1 MYNLIQ
7 RLNDKYLDL
16 DLLLKD
22 FDNLLGDLKEI
33 HTIYEGENG
42 LEKGEMFTLDEDG
55 IDELRKIYYRLEK
68 IIN

>member
-7 RLNDKYLDL
+7 ILNDKYLDL

-22 FDNLLGDLKEI
+22 FDNLLGNLK
-33 HTIYEGENG
+33 TIDTIFEGENG
-42 LEKGEMFTLDEDG
+42 IEYGEIFTLDEDG
-55 IDELRKIYYRLEK
+55 IDKLRKIYYRLEK

>member
-7 RLNDKYLDL
+7 KLNDKYLNL

-22 FDNLLGDLKEI
+22 FDNLLGNLK
-33 HTIYEGENG
+33 TFYVMNEGENG
-42 LEKGEMFTLDEDG
+42 LEADKMLTLDEDG
-55 IDELRKIYYRLEK
+55 IDELRKICYRLEK

>member
-1 MYNLIQ
+1 MYSLIQ

-22 FDNLLGDLKEI
+22 FDNLLGDLKALYVI
-33 HTIYEGENG
+33 NKGENG
-42 LEKGEMFTLDEDG
+42 LEKSEMFTLDEDG
-55 IDELRKIYYRLEK
+55 IDKLRKIYYRLEK